1 MEWIAGMVPIKYNLR
16 SLRSRKVGSLM
27 TILGTGMVV
36 WASVFAFGLHAGL
49 QHTLDVAVH
58 PLDVIVLRQGSTSE
72 TVSGVSEAAARDIL
86 ALPGIATNKD
96 GQVLGAAELVVIG
109 YLPRRGAAG
118 KANVTVRGVIPVSR
132 ELREGMEIVQGRDFR
147 PGVREAIVSRAMS
160 ERFQGLGLGE
170 EFVVQDG
177 TFTVVGIFEAGGG
190 AVESE
195 IWTDQRVL
203 GQVTNRTGGMSS
215 VQFRAAST
223 ADQQRL
229 IERIKV
235 DEQIGLNAMTE
246 QQHFAEQ
253 AEQGKLIK
261 YIGNMIAVFLTIG
274 AMFAVANTMYGAIA
288 SRAREIG
295 TLRALGFGRLSI
307 LTSFLM
313 ESLVLCI
320 LGALVGVLGALALGE
335 IRTGTMN
342 NATFTEVVFAFNF
355 GPRVL
360 LTGAGLAVVMGLI
373 GGFMPALRAVRMKV
387 VDALREV

>member
-1 MEWIAGMVPIKYNLR
+1 MVPIKYNLR

-27 TILGTGMVV
+27 TIFGTGMVV

-49 QHTLDVAVH
+49 EHTLDVAVH

-72 TVSGVSEAAARDIL
+72 TVSGVSEASARDIM
-86 ALPGIATNKD
+86 ALPGIATD
-96 GQVLGAAELVVIG
+96 REGRVIAAPELVVIA
-109 YLPRRGAAG
+109 YLPRRNAAG
-118 KANVTVRGVIPVSR
+118 KANITVRGVIPASR
-132 ELREGMEIVQGRDFR
+132 ELRDTMTIVQGRDFH
-147 PGVREAIVSRAMS
+147 PGVREAIVSRALS

-177 TFTVVGIFEAGGG
+177 KFTVVGIFAASGG

-215 VQFRAAST
+215 VQFRAVNEEEQA
-223 ADQQRL
+223 RL
-229 IERIKV
+229 IARIKA
-235 DEQIGLNAMTE
+235 DEQIALNAMTE
-246 QQHFAEQ
+246 KQYFAAQ
-253 AEQGKLIK
+253 AEQGELIK
-261 YIGNMIAVFLTIG
+261 IIGNMIAFFLTIG

-288 SRAREIG
+288 LRAREIG
-295 TLRALGFGRLSI
+295 TLRALGFGRFSI
-307 LTSFLM
+307 LTAFLL

-320 LGALVGVLGALALGE
+320 LGALLGILGALALGE

-355 GPRVL
+355 GPEVL
-360 LTGAGLAVVMGLI
+360 AWGAGLAIVMGLI

>member
-1 MEWIAGMVPIKYNLR
+1 MVPIKYNLR

-36 WASVFAFGLHAGL
+36 WASIFAFGLHAGL
-49 QHTLDVAVH
+49 KHTLDVAVN

-72 TVSGVSEAAARDIL
+72 TVSGVSESVARDIM
-86 ALPGIATNKD
+86 ALPGIATNKE
-96 GQVLGAAELVVIG
+96 GKVLAAPELVVIA
-109 YLPRRGAAG
+109 YLPRRNAAG
-118 KANVTVRGVIPVSR
+118 KANVTVRGVIPISK
-132 ELREGMEIVQGRDFR
+132 ELREGMNIIQGREFK
-147 PGVREAIVSRAMS
+147 PGVREAIVSRALS
-160 ERFQGLGLGE
+160 ERFRGLGLGE
-170 EFVVQDG
+170 DFVVQDG
-177 TFTVVGIFEAGGG
+177 AFTVVGIFEAGGG

-215 VQFRAAST
+215 VQLRAVSDPAR
-223 ADQQRL
+223 DQL
-229 IERIKV
+229 INKIKA
-235 DEQIGLNAMTE
+235 DEQIALNAMTE
-246 QQHFAEQ
+246 EQYFAEQ
-253 AEQGKLIK
+253 ADQGKLIK

-295 TLRALGFGRLSI
+295 TLRALGFGRFSI
-307 LTSFLM
+307 LTSFLL
-313 ESLVLCI
+313 ESLVLCL
-320 LGALVGVLGALALGE
+320 LGAMVGILGALALGE

-355 GPRVL
+355 GPEVL
-360 LTGAGLAVVMGLI
+360 LSGAILAVVMGLI
-373 GGFMPALRAVRMKV
+373 GGFLPALRAVRMKV